1 MKAERTRLNRQEWWA
16 VGTLSGVFFLRML
29 GIFLVLPVLGPY
41 ASKLQGATPLLVGL
55 AYGAFPLL
63 QTAFQ
68 VPFGWLSDHIG
79 RKPMIALA
87 LCLFTAGSVWA
98 AFAHSIWMLIGAMA
112 LQGSGAVAAVILA
125 LVADLTRP
133 EVRTRSMAMIGSSIG
148 LAFGVGFVGGPLLAA
163 HLGVASIFEVLAVL
177 TPIAL
182 LVVLFVVP
190 APDKQQHRDEIG
202 GSSVGG
208 FREVITNADLL
219 RMDSGIFVLNATL
232 RGLFLVAPFLLSTLV
247 EKQHEWLVYLGALL
261 IAGVVM
267 VPVIIFAERDGYM
280 KEALYFSLL
289 SLGAGLLLFTSGGR
303 SVTWFFPAIAL
314 YFIGFS
320 LLEAIMPSLL
330 TRLAPASDRGKA
342 TGVFNMSQY
351 LGSFGGALLGAVFL
365 KGGKAKDIVVGSH
378 YGLLFLVLA
387 CGVAIWAW
395 IAWKLPMPARRRA
408 AVEGLV
414 VDGEN

>member
-1 MKAERTRLNRQEWWA
+1 MKAGRTRLNRQEWWA

-68 VPFGWLSDHIG
+68 VPFGWMSDHIG
-79 RKPMIALA
+79 RKPMLALA
-87 LCLFTAGSVWA
+87 LCMFTAGSVWA

-112 LQGSGAVAAVILA
+112 MQGSGAVAAVILA

-148 LAFGVGFVGGPLLAA
+148 LAFGVGFVGGPLMAG
-163 HLGVASIFEVLAVL
+163 HLGVASIFELLAVL

-182 LVVLFVVP
+182 LVVLFIVP
-190 APDKQQHRDEIG
+190 TPDKQQHRDEIE
-202 GSSVGG
+202 SSIGG
-208 FREVITNADLL
+208 FKEVITNPDLL
-219 RMDSGIFVLNATL
+219 RMNSGIFVLNGTL

-247 EKQHEWLVYLGALL
+247 EQQHEWLVYLGALL

-267 VPVIIFAERDGYM
+267 VPAIIFAERDGYM

-303 SVTWFFPAIAL
+303 SVTWFFLAIAL

-330 TRLAPASDRGKA
+330 TRLAPARDRGKA

-365 KGGKAKDIVVGSH
+365 KGGKAKGIVVGSH

-395 IAWKLPMPARRRA
+395 IAWKLPMPTRQQA
-408 AVEGLV
+408 AAAGAI
-414 VDGEN
+414 VDREN

>member
-1 MKAERTRLNRQEWWA
+1 MKTERTRLNRQEWWA

-41 ASKLQGATPLLVGL
+41 ASTLQGATPLLVGL

-68 VPFGWLSDHIG
+68 VPFGWMSDHIG

-87 LCLFTAGSVWA
+87 LGLFTAGSVWA

-148 LAFGVGFVGGPLLAA
+148 LAFGIGFVGGPLLAG
-163 HLGVASIFEVLAVL
+163 HLGVASIFELLAVV

-190 APDKQQHRDEIG
+190 TPDEQQHDELG
-202 GSSVGG
+202 GSVGG
-208 FREVITNADLL
+208 FREVITNPDLL
-219 RMDSGIFVLNATL
+219 RMDSGILVLNGTL

-247 EKQHEWLVYLGALL
+247 QQQHEWLVYLGALL

-267 VPVIIFAERDGYM
+267 VPTIILAERDGYM

-289 SLGAGLLLFTSGGR
+289 SLGAGLLLFTGGGR
-303 SVTWFFPAIAL
+303 SITWFFAAISL

-330 TRLAPASDRGKA
+330 TRLAPTTDRGKA
-342 TGVFNMSQY
+342 TGVYNMSQY
-351 LGSFGGALLGAVFL
+351 LGSFGGALLGAAFL
-365 KGGKAKDIVVGSH
+365 SGDKAEAIAVGSH
-378 YGLLFLVLA
+378 YGLLFLALTGA
-387 CGVAIWAW
+387 VAVWAW
-395 IAWKLPMPARRRA
+395 IAWKLPMPTRQQA
-408 AVEGLV
+408 AAHGPVVE
-414 VDGEN
+414 EEI

>member
-1 MKAERTRLNRQEWWA
+1 MKTERTRLNRQEWWA

-68 VPFGWLSDHIG
+68 VPFGWMSDHIG

-87 LCLFTAGSVWA
+87 LGLFTAGSVWA

-148 LAFGVGFVGGPLLAA
+148 LAFGVGFVGGPLVAA
-163 HLGVASIFEVLAVL
+163 HLGVPWIFGLLAVV

-190 APDKQQHRDEIG
+190 TPGEEPHHDELG
-202 GSSVGG
+202 ASASG
-208 FREVITNADLL
+208 FREVITNPDLL
-219 RMDSGIFVLNATL
+219 RMDSGIFVLNGTL

-247 EKQHEWLVYLGALL
+247 QPQHEWLVYLGALL

-267 VPVIIFAERDGYM
+267 VPTIIFAERDGYM
-280 KEALYFSLL
+280 KEALYLSLL
-289 SLGAGLLLFTSGGR
+289 SLGAGLLLFTGGGR
-303 SVTWFFPAIAL
+303 GIAWFFVAISL
-314 YFIGFS
+314 YFVGFS

-330 TRLAPASDRGKA
+330 TRLAPDTDRGKA
-342 TGVFNMSQY
+342 TGVYNMSQY
-351 LGSFGGALLGAVFL
+351 LGSFGGALLGSAFL
-365 KGGKAKDIVVGSH
+365 SGDRAEAIGVGSH
-378 YGLLFLVLA
+378 YGLLFLVLTA
-387 CGVAIWAW
+387 GVAVWAW
-395 IAWKLPMPARRRA
+395 IAWKLPMPTRRQA
-408 AVEGLV
+408 AAHGAVVE
-414 VDGEN
+414 EES

>member
-1 MKAERTRLNRQEWWA
+1 MKAERTRLNRQEWRA

-41 ASKLQGATPLLVGL
+41 ASRLRGATPLLVGL

-68 VPFGWLSDHIG
+68 VPFGWMSDRIG
-79 RKPMIALA
+79 RKPMITLA
-87 LCLFTAGSVWA
+87 LCMFSAGSVWA

-133 EVRTRSMAMIGSSIG
+133 EVRTRAMAMIGSSIG

-163 HLGVASIFEVLAVL
+163 HLGAASIFAVLAVL

-190 APDKQQHRDEIG
+190 NPDRQPHRDEIG
-202 GSSVGG
+202 SHAG
-208 FREVITNADLL
+208 RLRDVIKNPDLL

-247 EKQHEWLVYLGALL
+247 EEQHQWLVYLGALL
-261 IAGVVM
+261 VAGVVM
-267 VPVIIFAERDGYM
+267 VPTIIFAERDGYM
-280 KEALYFSLL
+280 KEALYFSLFA
-289 SLGAGLLLFTSGGR
+289 LGAGLLLFIGGSR
-303 SVTWFFPAIAL
+303 SVTWFFVALAL

-330 TRLAPASDRGKA
+330 TRLAPATSRGKA

-351 LGSFGGALLGAVFL
+351 LGSFGGALLGALFL
-365 KGGKAKDIVVGSH
+365 GGGRDTGIVVDSH
-378 YGLLFLVLA
+378 YGLLFVVLV
-387 CGVAIWAW
+387 CGVVVWGW
-395 IAWKLPMPARRRA
+395 IAWKLPMPTRRQVA
-408 AVEGLV
+408 A
-414 VDGEN
+414 DGPVANGG

>member
-1 MKAERTRLNRQEWWA
+1 MKAERTRLNRQEWRA

-41 ASKLQGATPLLVGL
+41 ASRLQGATPLLVGL

-68 VPFGWLSDHIG
+68 VPFGWMSDHIG

-87 LCLFTAGSVWA
+87 LCIFTAGSVWA

-133 EVRTRSMAMIGSSIG
+133 EVRTRSMAIIGSSIG
-148 LAFGVGFVGGPLLAA
+148 LAFGVGFVAGPLLAG
-163 HLGVASIFEVLAVL
+163 HLGVASIFAVLAVL

-182 LVVLFVVP
+182 IVVLFVVP
-190 APDKQQHRDEIG
+190 APDEHQHHDEIEK
-202 GSSVGG
+202 SVGG
-208 FREVITNADLL
+208 FRDVITNPDLL
-219 RMDSGIFVLNATL
+219 RMDSGIFVLNGTL

-247 EKQHEWLVYLGALL
+247 QQQHEWLIYLGALL

-267 VPVIIFAERDGYM
+267 VPAIIFAERDGYM

-289 SLGAGLLLFTSGGR
+289 SLGAGLLLFTNGGR
-303 SVTWFFPAIAL
+303 SVTWFFLAITL

-330 TRLAPASDRGKA
+330 TRLAPANNRGKA

-365 KGGKAKDIVVGSH
+365 RGSEGNDIVVGSH
-378 YGLLFLVLA
+378 YGLLFVVLA
-387 CGVAIWAW
+387 GGVAIWAW
-395 IAWKLPMPARRRA
+395 IAWKLPMPTRRQA
-408 AVEGLV
+408 AAGGPV
-414 VDGEN
+414 VDGES

>member
-1 MKAERTRLNRQEWWA
+1 MKAERTRLNRQEWRA

-41 ASKLQGATPLLVGL
+41 ASELPGATPVLVGL

-68 VPFGWLSDHIG
+68 VPFGWMSDHIG

-87 LCLFTAGSVWA
+87 LCMFTAGSVWA
-98 AFAHSIWMLIGAMA
+98 ALAHSIWMLIGAMA

-133 EVRTRSMAMIGSSIG
+133 EVRTRSMAIIGSSIG

-163 HLGVASIFEVLAVL
+163 HLGVASIFAVLAVL

-182 LVVLFVVP
+182 LVVLFIVP
-190 APDKQQHRDEIG
+190 APDKRQPRDEIG
-202 GSSVGG
+202 DSVGG
-208 FREVITNADLL
+208 FGDVIKNPDLL
-219 RMDSGIFVLNATL
+219 RMDSGIFVLNGTL

-247 EKQHEWLVYLGALL
+247 ERQHEWLVYLGALM

-267 VPVIIFAERDGYM
+267 VPAIIFAERDGYM
-280 KEALYFSLL
+280 KQALYFSLL

-303 SVTWFFPAIAL
+303 SLTWFFLAITL

-351 LGSFGGALLGAVFL
+351 LGSFGGALLGAAFL
-365 KGGKAKDIVVGSH
+365 GGGEGNDIVVESH
-378 YGLLFLVLA
+378 YALLFVVLA

-395 IAWKLPMPARRRA
+395 VAWKLPMPTR
-408 AVEGLV
+408 VP
-414 VDGEN
+414 

>member
-41 ASKLQGATPLLVGL
+41 ASKLQGATPMLVGL

-63 QTAFQ
+63 QTVFQ
-68 VPFGWLSDHIG
+68 VPFGWMSDHIG

-87 LCLFTAGSVWA
+87 LGMFTAGSVWA

-148 LAFGVGFVGGPLLAA
+148 LAFGVGFVGGPLLAG

-190 APDKQQHRDEIG
+190 TPAKEQHPEAADNAA
-202 GSSVGG
+202 GG
-208 FREVITNADLL
+208 FKQVITNPDLL
-219 RMDSGIFVLNATL
+219 RMDSGIFVLNGTL
-232 RGLFLVAPFLLSTLV
+232 RGLFLVAPFLLTTLV
-247 EKQHEWLVYLGALL
+247 EQQHEWLVYLGALL

-267 VPVIIFAERDGYM
+267 VPAIIFAERDGYM

-289 SLGAGLLLFTSGGR
+289 SLGAGLLLFTGAGR
-303 SVTWFFPAIAL
+303 SVTWFFAAIAL

-320 LLEAIMPSLL
+320 LLEAIMPSML
-330 TRLAPASDRGKA
+330 TRLAPANDRGKA

-351 LGSFGGALLGAVFL
+351 LGSFGGALLGAAFL
-365 KGGKAKDIVVGSH
+365 RGDKAKDIVVGSH

-387 CGVAIWAW
+387 ATVVVWAW
-395 IAWKLPMPARRRA
+395 IAWKLPMPTRHRVATA
-408 AVEGLV
+408 EPVL
-414 VDGEN
+414 DGEN

>member
-1 MKAERTRLNRQEWWA
+1 MKEERTRLNRQEWRA
-16 VGTLSGVFFLRML
+16 VGTLSGLFFLRML

-41 ASKLQGATPLLVGL
+41 ASKLPGATPLLVGL

-68 VPFGWLSDHIG
+68 VPFGWMSDHVG

-148 LAFGVGFVGGPLLAA
+148 LAFGVGFVGGPLLAG
-163 HLGVASIFEVLAVL
+163 HLGVASIFVVLSVL

-182 LVVLFVVP
+182 LVVLFIVP
-190 APDKQQHRDEIG
+190 TPDKQQHRDEIG
-202 GSSVGG
+202 DSVGG
-208 FREVITNADLL
+208 FRDVITNPDLL
-219 RMDSGIFVLNATL
+219 RMDSGIFVLNGTL

-247 EKQHEWLVYLGALL
+247 ARQHEWLIYLGALM

-267 VPVIIFAERDGYM
+267 VPAIIFAERDGYM

-289 SLGAGLLLFTSGGR
+289 SLGAGLLLFTNGGR
-303 SVTWFFPAIAL
+303 SVTWFFLAITL

-330 TRLAPASDRGKA
+330 TRLAPANSRGKA

-365 KGGKAKDIVVGSH
+365 RGSKGNDIVVGSH
-378 YGLLFLVLA
+378 YGLLFVVLA

-395 IAWKLPMPARRRA
+395 VAWKLPMPTRRQA
-408 AVEGLV
+408 AVGGPV

>member
-1 MKAERTRLNRQEWWA
+1 MKTERTRLNRQEWWA

-41 ASKLQGATPLLVGL
+41 ASTLQGATPLLVGL

-68 VPFGWLSDHIG
+68 VPFGWMSDHIG

-87 LCLFTAGSVWA
+87 LGLFTAGSVWA

-148 LAFGVGFVGGPLLAA
+148 LAFGIGFVGGPLLAG
-163 HLGVASIFEVLAVL
+163 HLGVASIFELLAVV

-190 APDKQQHRDEIG
+190 TPDEQQHDELG
-202 GSSVGG
+202 GSVGG
-208 FREVITNADLL
+208 FREVITNPDLL
-219 RMDSGIFVLNATL
+219 RMDSGILVLNGTL

-247 EKQHEWLVYLGALL
+247 QQQHEWLVYLGALL

-267 VPVIIFAERDGYM
+267 VPTIILAERDGYM

-289 SLGAGLLLFTSGGR
+289 SLGAGLLLF
-303 SVTWFFPAIAL
+303 
-314 YFIGFS
+314 GFS

-330 TRLAPASDRGKA
+330 TRLAPTTDRGKA
-342 TGVFNMSQY
+342 TGVYNMSQY
-351 LGSFGGALLGAVFL
+351 LGSFGGALLGAAFL
-365 KGGKAKDIVVGSH
+365 SGDKAEAIAVGSH
-378 YGLLFLVLA
+378 YGLLFLALTGA
-387 CGVAIWAW
+387 VAVWAW
-395 IAWKLPMPARRRA
+395 IAWKLPMPTRQQA
-408 AVEGLV
+408 AAHGPVVE
-414 VDGEN
+414 EEI

>member
-1 MKAERTRLNRQEWWA
+1 MKTERTRLNRQEWWA

-63 QTAFQ
+63 QTVFQ
-68 VPFGWLSDHIG
+68 VPFGWMSDHIG

-87 LCLFTAGSVWA
+87 LGLFTAGSVWA

-148 LAFGVGFVGGPLLAA
+148 LAFGVGFVGGPLLAG
-163 HLGVASIFEVLAVL
+163 HLGVASIFGLLAVV
-177 TPIAL
+177 TPLAL

-190 APDKQQHRDEIG
+190 TPDELPHRDEVG
-202 GSSVGG
+202 GSAGG
-208 FREVITNADLL
+208 FRHVITDPDLL
-219 RMDSGIFVLNATL
+219 RMDSGIFMLNGTL

-247 EKQHEWLVYLGALL
+247 EQQHEWLVYLGALL

-267 VPVIIFAERDGYM
+267 VPTIIFAERDGYM

-289 SLGAGLLLFTSGGR
+289 SLGAGLLLFTGGGR
-303 SVTWFFPAIAL
+303 SITWFFAAISL

-320 LLEAIMPSLL
+320 LLEAIMPSML
-330 TRLAPASDRGKA
+330 TRLAPSNDRGKA
-342 TGVFNMSQY
+342 TGVYNMSQY
-351 LGSFGGALLGAVFL
+351 LGSFGGALLGAAFL
-365 KGGKAKDIVVGSH
+365 SGDEAKAIAVGSH
-378 YGLLFLVLA
+378 YGLLFLLLTGV
-387 CGVAIWAW
+387 VAIWAW
-395 IAWKLPMPARRRA
+395 VAWKLPMPTRQQA
-408 AVEGLV
+408 AAHGSAA
-414 VDGEN
+414 GEKT